1 MEIKLI
7 SLFFLVFLSGFFS
20 SAEIAL
26 FSLNEAKTR
35 HLAKNQDKFS
45 QLIRRMKENPH
56 RLLTTILI
64 GNNLVN
70 IAASSLATAAAIE
83 VYGSTGVGIA
93 TGVMTFLILV
103 FGEILPKSMA
113 THNNLIIAKIVI
125 YPLFW
130 LYWLFFP
137 FIKIMDFIPLL
148 IGRIDK
154 LPTVTEEELLT
165 YVEVGEEEGEIRRE
179 ERELIRNVFEFD
191 DISAS
196 EIMRPRRDMFV
207 IDIDNVPEMRSLL
220 EAGFSRFP
228 VKEGNIDN
236 IIGTVHIKDI
246 FRYYSEHGSW
256 PSIREVMREP
266 YFIPEHKRINTLLHQ
281 FKYRKNHMAIVVDE
295 HGGVSGLI
303 TLEDVLEEI
312 VGEISDETDYVEPH
326 IVKIKANEWIVL
338 GKAAIED
345 VNRKLKQNIPESP
358 SYDTFSGYILEYI
371 GRIPEEKEVI
381 EIGSLSVTVKE
392 MEKNRIG
399 ELIVRLGKKA
409 S

>member
-1 MEIKLI
+1 MELKFTT
-7 SLFFLVFLSGFFS
+7 LFVLVLFSGFFS

-26 FSLNEAKTR
+26 FSLSEAKIR
-35 HLAKNQDKFS
+35 HLAKKQDKFS
-45 QLIRRMKENPH
+45 QMIRRMKENPH

-70 IAASSLATAAAIE
+70 IAASALATAVAIE
-83 VYGSTGVGIA
+83 FYGSKGVGIA
-93 TGVMTFLILV
+93 TGIMTLLILV
-103 FGEILPKSMA
+103 FGEIIPKSLA
-113 THNNLIIAKIVI
+113 TRNNFFIAKAVI
-125 YPLFW
+125 FPLFW

-148 IGRIDK
+148 MGRMERI
-154 LPTVTEEELLT
+154 PTVTEEELLT
-165 YVEVGEEEGEIRRE
+165 YVELGEEEGEIRKE

-196 EIMRPRRDMFV
+196 EIMRPRRDMYV
-207 IDIDNVPEMRSLL
+207 IDIDDVPDMKELL
-220 EAGFSRFP
+220 GAGFSRFP
-228 VKEGNIDN
+228 VKQGNIDN
-236 IIGTVHIKDI
+236 IIGTVHVKDI
-246 FRYYSEHGSW
+246 FRYYTDNGSW
-256 PSIREVMREP
+256 PSIREVIREP

-338 GKAAIED
+338 GKADIDD
-345 VNRKLKQNIPESP
+345 VNKKLKQRIPESP
-358 SYDTFSGYILEYI
+358 TYDTFSGYILDYI
-371 GRIPEEKEVI
+371 GRIPQEKEVI
-381 EIGSLSVTVKE
+381 KIGRLSVTVKE

-399 ELIVRLGKKA
+399 ELIVRCDKKP
-409 S
+409 

>member
-1 MEIKLI
+1 MELKFTGLI
-7 SLFFLVFLSGFFS
+7 ILVLLSGFFS

-26 FSLNEAKTR
+26 FSLTEAKTR
-35 HLAKNQDKFS
+35 HLAKKQDKFS
-45 QLIRRMKENPH
+45 ILIRKMKESPH

-70 IAASSLATAAAIE
+70 IASTSLATALAIDF
-83 VYGSTGVGIA
+83 YGNKGVGIA
-93 TGVMTFLILV
+93 TGIMTFLILV
-103 FGEILPKSMA
+103 FGEIIPKSVA
-113 THNNLIIAKIVI
+113 TRNNMLIARLVI
-125 YPLFW
+125 YPIYW
-130 LYWLFFP
+130 MYWLFFP
-137 FIKIMDFIPLL
+137 VIKIMDFIPLL
-148 IGRIDK
+148 TGKMDK

-165 YVEVGEEEGEIRRE
+165 YVEVGEEEGEIKKE

-191 DISAS
+191 DISSS
-196 EIMRPRRDMFV
+196 EIMIPRRDMFV
-207 IDIDNVPEMRSLL
+207 INIDDVPEMATLL

-236 IIGTVHIKDI
+236 IVGTVHVKDI
-246 FRYYSEHGSW
+246 FRYYTEKGSW

-281 FKYRKNHMAIVVDE
+281 FKHRKNHMAIVIDE

-326 IVKIKANEWIVL
+326 IVKIKGNEWIVL
-338 GKAAIED
+338 GKASIED
-345 VNRKLKQNIPESP
+345 INKKLKLSIPESP
-358 SYDTFSGYILEYI
+358 NYDTFSGYILEYI
-371 GRIPEEKEVI
+371 GRIPEEKELI
-381 EIGSLSVTVKE
+381 EIDQLSVNVKE

-399 ELIVRLGKKA
+399 ELIVRLNKKK
-409 S
+409 

>member
-1 MEIKLI
+1 MELKLA
-7 SLFFLVFLSGFFS
+7 SLIILVFFSGFFS

-35 HLAKNQDKFS
+35 YIAKKHDRVS
-45 QLIRRMKENPH
+45 MLIWRMKENPH

-70 IAASSLATAAAIE
+70 IAATSLATAVAIDI
-83 VYGSTGVGIA
+83 YGNKGVGLA
-93 TGVMTFLILV
+93 TGIMTFLILV
-103 FGEILPKSMA
+103 FGEIFPKSLA
-113 THNNLIIAKIVI
+113 TRNNLVIARMVI

-130 LYWLFFP
+130 LYWVFFP
-137 FIKIMDFIPLL
+137 IIKLMDFIPLL
-148 IGRIDK
+148 TGKVEK
-154 LPTVTEEELLT
+154 LPTVTEEELLS
-165 YVEVGEEEGEIRRE
+165 YVELGEEEGEIKKE
-179 ERELIRNVFEFD
+179 ERELIRNIFEFD

-196 EIMRPRRDMFV
+196 EVMRPRRDMFV
-207 IDIDNVPEMRSLL
+207 IDLDEVPEMSALL

-228 VKEGNIDN
+228 VTEGSIDN
-236 IIGTVHIKDI
+236 IVGTVHVKDL
-246 FRYYSEHGSW
+246 FRYYTENGSW

-338 GKAAIED
+338 GKATIEE
-345 VNRKLKQNIPESP
+345 VNKKLKNIIPESP
-358 SYDTFSGYILEYI
+358 LYDTFSGYILEYI
-371 GRIPEEKEVI
+371 GRIPKEKEVV
-381 EIGSLSVTVKE
+381 EIGNLVVTVKE

-399 ELIVRLGKKA
+399 ELIVRLNKNL
-409 S
+409 